1 MPKKSY
7 KKHYQKTKK
16 TIYALYDILS
26 LIVIILSFDKLLSS
40 KARSVEPRQVAR
52 LIEKLPKVKK
62 ILYDSAPFWASDAGY
77 GGDDFDSK

>member
-1 MPKKSY
+1 MPKKSTN
-7 KKHYQKTKK
+7 YQKTKK

-52 LIEKLPKVKK
+52 LIEKIPKIKK
-62 ILYDSAPFWASDAGY
+62 LLYDSAPFWAF
-77 GGDDFDSK
+77 DDMDIRSK

>member
-1 MPKKSY
+1 MSKPKKFSKRY
-7 KKHYQKTKK
+7 RQTKK

-40 KARSVEPRQVAR
+40 KTRTVEPKQVAR

-62 ILYDSAPFWASDAGY
+62 VLYDSAPWWAF
-77 GGDDFDSK
+77 DDSPK